1 MRKLAVF
8 CTLPGE
14 DRRLLLDAFV
24 AAALFRL
31 ALFFFSIDRLRTWAA
46 RAGRSRQPLD
56 RIVWAGRVAARRVP
70 GTTCLSSALALQRLL
85 SAHGHDSELHIGVAH
100 EDGAFAAHAW
110 VEQDGRVL
118 IGEAERRTYTRLV
131 SWPIDGVS
139 PGIGADRV
147 HPR

>member
-1 MRKLAVF
+1 MSKIN
-8 CTLPGE
+8 T
-14 DRRLLLDAFV
+14 
-24 AAALFRL
+24 
-31 ALFFFSIDRLRTWAA
+31 
-46 RAGRSRQPLD
+46 GRSRP
-56 RIVWAGRVAARRVP
+56 AASRANCE
-70 GTTCLSSALALQRLL
+70 GTRH
-85 SAHGHDSELHIGVAH
+85 AHGHDSELHIGVAH